1 MNPIKADSDTRIVK
15 MGYSTNLATKT
26 YVDDKTGT
34 SDIRLKYDIQ
44 NLPNI
49 LDAFMNIDIVS
60 FRFYEYDN
68 RISFGAIAQNVN
80 NFYPCDQY
88 SMVSKNT
95 EELSDFRK
103 SKCGNYYY
111 TLDYKQLGALT
122 MKVTQDQQRE
132 IESLKKSNFQLQG
145 EVSIL
150 KQMLQ
155 EIKEELHAK
164 NK

>member
-1 MNPIKADSDTRIVK
+1 
-15 MGYSTNLATKT
+15 
-26 YVDDKTGT
+26 
-34 SDIRLKYDIQ
+34 
-44 NLPNI
+44 
-49 LDAFMNIDIVS
+49 
-60 FRFYEYDN
+60 
-68 RISFGAIAQNVN
+68 
-80 NFYPCDQY
+80 
-88 SMVSKNT
+88 MVSKNT